1 MFVCC
6 FEVFGLFCFV
16 YSSNIRYTCG
26 IYLHRKSIFKRF
38 WGRSQMSSV
47 TPGILVWE
55 LWCLVRF
62 SSVGFFFSLAE
73 VPPVLYGR
81 QAGI

>member
-1 MFVCC
+1 MFGCC

-16 YSSNIRYTCG
+16 YSSKYTYG
-26 IYLHRKSIFKRF
+26 IYSHRKSIFMRF

-47 TPGILVWE
+47 TPGILVRE
-55 LWCLVRF
+55 LSYLVRF